1 MTLDPLGCLSLA
13 PPLHG
18 SCLVVCVPVSLTRS
32 LAYGAP
38 SSQRG
43 ATAWRTAPRKRSPPS
58 HPPTHPPTHRISAA
72 ISPAGAFACL
82 EAEIKIERQFEF
94 YLLQT
99 YVPSIMIVILSWV
112 SFWIDIDAVPARI
125 TLGLLT
131 VLTMTTQV
139 RCLAT
144 RENFCILPWSC
155 VFWGGWGFWCVG
167 ETLH

>member
-1 MTLDPLGCLSLA
+1 MCQNLHQSAGCAKPCWPNVRAFSALS
-13 PPLHG
+13 
-18 SCLVVCVPVSLTRS
+18 
-32 LAYGAP
+32 
-38 SSQRG
+38 
-43 ATAWRTAPRKRSPPS
+43 
-58 HPPTHPPTHRISAA
+58 
-72 ISPAGAFACL
+72 GAFACL

-139 RCLAT
+139 GKT
-144 RENFCILPWSC
+144 
-155 VFWGGWGFWCVG
+155 
-167 ETLH
+167 TLNSW

>member
-1 MTLDPLGCLSLA
+1 MV
-13 PPLHG
+13 HNH
-18 SCLVVCVPVSLTRS
+18 
-32 LAYGAP
+32 
-38 SSQRG
+38 
-43 ATAWRTAPRKRSPPS
+43 RSPPPERNTQLFFQI
-58 HPPTHPPTHRISAA
+58 HADHTFQPISDL
-72 ISPAGAFACL
+72 SGAFACL

-139 RCLAT
+139 GKT
-144 RENFCILPWSC
+144 TSNYW
-155 VFWGGWGFWCVG
+155 
-167 ETLH
+167 